1 MKRRGCGQRSAEG
14 KEIAEPVGGMGG
26 DRGGDGRHQEEEE
39 EEEEERQQE
48 KMRVIIEGQEDGG
61 RLG

>member
-1 MKRRGCGQRSAEG
+1 MRETAGRGQRSAEG
-14 KEIAEPVGGMGG
+14 EKIAKPVGGMAG

-39 EEEEERQQE
+39 EEKQQE
-48 KMRVIIEGQEDGG
+48 KMRVIVEGQEDGG